1 MSTRIYKSALDQ
13 LGDGKAYKVAGEIS
27 DYSQFKASMVTVN
40 DVTSIKA
47 LTVLEEVLGIARPQY
62 TLTNACRVIPTD
74 TLEFSV
80 DTATKLTAAE
90 DVPDLVEADLVKNQ
104 YTRTAFDLL
113 PNVVHVAM
121 SGKAQKQSV
130 HNLMGIAIEDAAGAL
145 AKSKNTQ
152 IKTVL
157 ESTTRTSPGGNWLST
172 DNPYE
177 DIDTAVDAIEVTYEA
192 GVANTLA
199 APRKVWTA
207 FWSNPFVK
215 GQLQGAAFPTTRVF
229 SVPGLPGF
237 TGIMDSAMTA
247 ETMVVCDRN
256 QYAFLAQG
264 PVEAES
270 YRNAKGNY
278 DAWIIRDWKQCKK
291 VVNDAGYKLT
301 GILSAEN

>member
-1 MSTRIYKSALDQ
+1 MSTRIYKSAIDQ
-13 LGDGKAYKVAGEIS
+13 LGDGKAYKVAGEVS

-40 DVTSIKA
+40 DVNEIKA
-47 LTVLEEVLGIARPQY
+47 LTVLEEVLGLARPQY

-80 DTATKLTAAE
+80 DVATKLTAQE
-90 DVPDLVEADLVKNQ
+90 DVPDLVEADLGKNS
-104 YTRTAFDLL
+104 YNRVAFDLL
-113 PNVVHVAM
+113 PNVVHVAI

-130 HNLMGIAIEDAAGAL
+130 HNLMGISMEDAAGAL

-157 ESTTRTSPGGNWLST
+157 ESTTRTGAGGNWLST
-172 DNPYE
+172 DNPYA
-177 DIDTAVDAIEVTYEA
+177 DIDTAVDSIEVTYEA
-192 GVANTLA
+192 GNANTLV

-215 GQLQGAAFPTTRVF
+215 GELHGAAFPTSKVF
-229 SVPGLPGF
+229 PVPGLPGF
-237 TGIMDSAMTA
+237 TGIMDGSVTA
-247 ETMVVCDRN
+247 ATMVVCDKN
-256 QYAFLAQG
+256 QYAYLAQG

-278 DAWIIRDWKQCKK
+278 DAWIIRDWKQPKK

-301 GILSAEN
+301 AVLS

>member
-1 MSTRIYKSALDQ
+1 MSTKIFKSAFDQ
-13 LGDGKAYKVAGEIS
+13 IGDGKAYKIGAEVS
-27 DYSQFKASMVTVN
+27 DYSQHKASLVTVN
-40 DVTSIKA
+40 DVSSIKA
-47 LTVLEEVLGIARPQY
+47 LTVLEEVLGLARPQY

-74 TLEFSV
+74 TLEFSIDV
-80 DTATKLTAAE
+80 ATKLAAQE
-90 DVPDLVEADLVKNQ
+90 DVPDLVEADLTKNQ
-104 YTRTAFDLL
+104 YTRIAFDLL

-130 HNLMGIAIEDAAGAL
+130 HNLMNIAIEDAAAAL
-145 AKSKNTQ
+145 AKSKNAQ

-157 ESTTRTSPGGNWLST
+157 ESTTRTSVGGNWLST

-177 DIDTAVDAIEVTYEA
+177 DIDTAVDSIEVTYEA
-192 GVANTLA
+192 GVANTLV

-301 GILSAEN
+301 GLLSS